1 MLKIL
6 LIDDDR
12 EEYEFITSAFESLNV
27 KAEVIQMQDCFDVS
41 ATIKEHNPDMVFID
55 INMPS
60 INGIDCLKAVRAEK
74 KFENLPIIIY
84 STSNSIADVQESFK
98 HKANLYVVKP
108 NTFSKL
114 TASLQKVLSFDW
126 NLRNTLPMD
135 KFVIA

>member
-6 LIDDDR
+6 LVDDDR
-12 EEYEFITSAFESLNV
+12 EEYEFIASAFESLSV
-27 KAEVIQMQDCFDVS
+27 KAQVIQIEDCTDVS
-41 ATIKEHNPDMVFID
+41 AAIREHNPDMVFID

-60 INGIDCLKAVRAEK
+60 INGIDCLKSVRSEK
-74 KFENLPIIIY
+74 RFENLPIIIY

-126 NLRNTLPMD
+126 NLRSNLPID